1 MLRPL
6 SYGVALI
13 ALLAAP
19 AMAQRGQPPPDPDY
33 HPALGPAA
41 YADGEGPLIA
51 IDAGHDNMHTVD
63 GTYLTFA
70 RIARS
75 DGFRV
80 AGRTGPFTA
89 DALRDVDILVI
100 ANATDPTRAGGPAL
114 REDEASTVADWIAQ
128 GGGLVL
134 VADHQPWP
142 AAVEPLAR
150 RLGVEFANAFAYDG
164 PEGEQSGSL
173 FYRRS
178 DGSLG
183 DHAVTAGVDQVGTF
197 LGSAFRVPGPHVPL
211 LRMSASAV
219 ARPQMGTART
229 DADVPI
235 GGWLQGALLERGQG
249 RVAVF
254 GEAAML
260 SAQVRGTQL
269 MGMNAPGAED
279 NARLLRNVLRWL
291 ARTP

>member
-6 SYGVALI
+6 SCAA
-13 ALLAAP
+13 ALLAIVALP
-19 AMAQRGQPPPDPDY
+19 AVAQRGQPPPDPDY
-33 HPALGPAA
+33 HPALGPPA
-41 YADGEGPLIA
+41 YADGEAPLIV
-51 IDAGHDNMHTVD
+51 IDAGHDNMHTVE

-80 AGRTGPFTA
+80 EGRTGLFTA
-89 DALRDVDILVI
+89 DALGDVDVLVV
-100 ANATDPTRAGGPAL
+100 ANATDPTRSGGPAL
-114 REDEASTVADWIAQ
+114 LDSEAAVLADWLAQ
-128 GGGLVL
+128 GGAMVL

-142 AAVEPLAR
+142 AAVEPLTR

-164 PEGEQSGSL
+164 PEGAQSGSL

-183 DHAVTAGVDQVGTF
+183 EHAVTDGVAQFGTF
-197 LGSAFRVPGPHVPL
+197 LGSAFRLVGPHVPL
-211 LRMSASAV
+211 LRMSPSAV
-219 ARPQMGTART
+219 ARPRMRTAPT

-235 GGWLQGALLERGQG
+235 GGWLQGALLEPGQG

-260 SAQVRGTQL
+260 SAQVRGSQL